1 MWDNF
6 WGWPKGDD
14 GGDGAGDG
22 DGDDLWGT
30 MTDTGMIAGFKLVL

>member
-14 GGDGAGDG
+14 GGDGAG